1 VLIAFASSDGITV
14 NQHFGW
20 SKSFELYRITEESA
34 EYVKTLDS
42 SQDAIEDEHEKLAYK
57 IGTVKEADIIY
68 CSQIG
73 PTASKMVLASK
84 IYPMR
89 SGENDRIDETI
100 VKLQKLLFGNPPPWL
115 LRIVHTSKDSEGV
128 KSMEEKSALA

>member
-1 VLIAFASSDGITV
+1 MLIAFASSDGVTV

-20 SKSFELYRITEESA
+20 SKSFELYRITADSA
-34 EYVKTLDS
+34 EHVKTLDS

-57 IGTVKEADIIY
+57 IGTVKEADIMY

-100 VKLQKLLFGNPPPWL
+100 VKLQELLLGNPPPWL
-115 LRIVHTSKDSEGV
+115 QRIVHTSKDNN
-128 KSMEEKSALA
+128 AI

>member
-1 VLIAFASSDGITV
+1 MFIAFASTDGVFV

-20 SKSFELYRITEESA
+20 SKSFELYRVDAESA

-42 SQDAIEDEHEKLAYK
+42 SHDAIEDEHEKLAYK
-57 IGTVKEADIIY
+57 IKTVKEADIMY

-84 IYPMR
+84 IYPVR
-89 SGENDRIDETI
+89 SGDNDRIDETI
-100 VKLQKLLFGNPPPWL
+100 VKLQELLLGNPPPWL
-115 LRIVHTSKDSEGV
+115 QRIVHTSKDKE
-128 KSMEEKSALA
+128 LL

>member
-1 VLIAFASSDGITV
+1 MRVD
-14 NQHFGW
+14 QHFGW
-20 SKSFELYRITEESA
+20 SKSFELYRISAESA

-57 IGTVKEADIIY
+57 IGTVKEADIMY

-100 VKLQKLLFGNPPPWL
+100 RKIQELLLGNPPPWL
-115 LRIVHTSKDSEGV
+115 QRVMHTSKDKGE
-128 KSMEEKSALA
+128 

>member
-1 VLIAFASSDGITV
+1 MLIAFASSDGITV

-100 VKLQKLLFGNPPPWL
+100 VKLQKLLLGNPPPWL

>member
-1 VLIAFASSDGITV
+1 MLIAFASSDGVSV

-20 SKSFELYRITEESA
+20 SKSFELYRITEDSA

-57 IGTVKEADIIY
+57 ISTIQEADILY
-68 CSQIG
+68 CSAIG

-100 VKLQKLLFGNPPPWL
+100 KKLQELLLGNPPPWL
-115 LRIVHTSKDSEGV
+115 QRIVHTTKDKG
-128 KSMEEKSALA
+128 

>member
-1 VLIAFASSDGITV
+1 MLIAFASSDGIHID
-14 NQHFGW
+14 QHFGW
-20 SKSFELYRITEESA
+20 SKSFELYRVSAENA

-42 SQDAIEDEHEKLAYK
+42 SEDVIEDEHEKLAYK
-57 IGTVKEADIIY
+57 IGTVKEADIMY

-89 SGENDRIDETI
+89 SNENERIDQSI
-100 VKLQKLLFGNPPPWL
+100 VKLQELLLGNPPPWL
-115 LRIVHTSKDSEGV
+115 QRIVYTTKDKE
-128 KSMEEKSALA
+128 

>member
-1 VLIAFASSDGITV
+1 MLIAFASTDGVTV

-20 SKSFELYRITEESA
+20 SKSFELYRITDQSA
-34 EYVKTLDS
+34 EFIKTLDS
-42 SQDAIEDEHEKLAYK
+42 SQDDIEDEHEKLAYK
-57 IGTVKEADIIY
+57 ISTVQEADIMY

-100 VKLQKLLFGNPPPWL
+100 VKLQELLLGNPPPWL
-115 LRIVHTSKDSEGV
+115 QRIVHTTKDKEN
-128 KSMEEKSALA
+128 L

>member
-1 VLIAFASSDGITV
+1 MLIAFASSDGVTV

-20 SKSFELYRITEESA
+20 SKSFELYRITAESS
-34 EYVKTLDS
+34 EFVKTLDS

-57 IGTVKEADIIY
+57 ISTVKEADIMY

-100 VKLQKLLFGNPPPWL
+100 VKLQELLSNNPPPWL
-115 LRIVHTSKDSEGV
+115 QRIVHTSKEN
-128 KSMEEKSALA
+128 AI

>member
-1 VLIAFASSDGITV
+1 MLIAFASSDGISV

-20 SKSFELYRITEESA
+20 SKSFELYRVTSETA
-34 EYVKTLDS
+34 EFIKTLDS

-57 IGTVKEADIIY
+57 IGTVKEADIMF

-89 SGENDRIDETI
+89 SAENELIEEAI
-100 VKLQKLLFGNPPPWL
+100 KKLQELLLGNPPPWL
-115 LRIVHTSKDSEGV
+115 LRIVHTTKDKE
-128 KSMEEKSALA
+128 

>member
-1 VLIAFASSDGITV
+1 MYIAFASSDGVTV

-20 SKSFELYRITEESA
+20 SKSFELYRITEKSA
-34 EYVKTLDS
+34 EYIKTLDS
-42 SQDAIEDEHEKLAYK
+42 SQDAIEDEHEKLSYK
-57 IGTVKEADIIY
+57 ISTVKEADIMY
-68 CSQIG
+68 CAQIG

-100 VKLQKLLFGNPPPWL
+100 VKLQELLLGNPPPWL
-115 LRIVHTSKDSEGV
+115 QRIVHTTKDKEI
-128 KSMEEKSALA
+128 

>member
-1 VLIAFASSDGITV
+1 MLIAFASSDGVTV

-20 SKSFELYRITEESA
+20 SKSFELYRITADGSEFI
-34 EYVKTLDS
+34 KTLDS

-57 IGTVKEADIIY
+57 ISTIKEADILY

-84 IYPMR
+84 IHPMR

-100 VKLQKLLFGNPPPWL
+100 IKLQELLLGNPPPWL
-115 LRIVHTSKDSEGV
+115 LRIVHTSKENV
-128 KSMEEKSALA
+128 I

>member
-1 VLIAFASSDGITV
+1 MLIAFASSDGVTV

-34 EYVKTLDS
+34 EFVKTLDS

-57 IGTVKEADIIY
+57 IGTVKEADIMY

-100 VKLQKLLFGNPPPWL
+100 VKLQELLLGNPPPWL
-115 LRIVHTSKDSEGV
+115 QRIVHTSKDNN
-128 KSMEEKSALA
+128 AI

>member
-1 VLIAFASSDGITV
+1 MLIAFASSDGVTV

-20 SKSFELYRITEESA
+20 SKSFELYRITDQSA
-34 EYVKTLDS
+34 KYVKTLDS

-57 IGTVKEADIIY
+57 ISTVKEADIMY

-100 VKLQKLLFGNPPPWL
+100 VKLQELLLGNPPPWL
-115 LRIVHTSKDSEGV
+115 QRIVHTSKDNN
-128 KSMEEKSALA
+128 AI

>member
-1 VLIAFASSDGITV
+1 MLIAFASSDGISV

-20 SKSFELYRITEESA
+20 SKSFELYRVTSETA
-34 EYVKTLDS
+34 EYIKTLDS

-57 IGTVKEADIIY
+57 IGTVKEADIMF

-89 SGENDRIDETI
+89 SAENELIEEAI
-100 VKLQKLLFGNPPPWL
+100 KKLQELLLGNPPPWL
-115 LRIVHTSKDSEGV
+115 LRIVHTTKDKE
-128 KSMEEKSALA
+128 

>member
-1 VLIAFASSDGITV
+1 MLVAFASSDGVSV

-20 SKSFELYRITEESA
+20 SKSFELYRITEDNA
-34 EYVKTLDS
+34 EFIKTLDS

-57 IGTVKEADIIY
+57 ISTVKEADIMY

-100 VKLQKLLFGNPPPWL
+100 IKLQELLLGNPPPWL
-115 LRIVHTSKDSEGV
+115 LRIVHTTKDKETQQCQ
-128 KSMEEKSALA
+128 

>member
-1 VLIAFASSDGITV
+1 MTYKGKKMLIAFASSDGVTV

-34 EYVKTLDS
+34 EYIKTLDS

-57 IGTVKEADIIY
+57 ISTVKEADIMY

-100 VKLQKLLFGNPPPWL
+100 VKLQELLLGNTPPWL
-115 LRIVHTSKDSEGV
+115 QRIVHTTKDKE
-128 KSMEEKSALA
+128 LL

>member
-1 VLIAFASSDGITV
+1 MLIAFASSDGTSV

-20 SKSFELYRITEESA
+20 SKSFELYRVTSETA
-34 EYVKTLDS
+34 EYIKTLDS

-57 IGTVKEADIIY
+57 IGTVKEADIMF

-89 SGENDRIDETI
+89 SAENELIEEAI
-100 VKLQKLLFGNPPPWL
+100 KKLQELLLGNPPPWL
-115 LRIVHTSKDSEGV
+115 LRIVHTSKDNN
-128 KSMEEKSALA
+128 AI

>member
-1 VLIAFASSDGITV
+1 MLIAFASSDGVHV
-14 NQHFGW
+14 NEHFGW
-20 SKSFELYRITEESA
+20 SKSFDLYRVTDTNA
-34 EYVKTLDS
+34 EFVKTLDS

-57 IGTVKEADIIY
+57 IGTVIEADIMY

-89 SGENDRIDETI
+89 AAENERIDEAI
-100 VKLQKLLFGNPPPWL
+100 VKLQELLLGNPPPWL
-115 LRIVHTSKDSEGV
+115 LRIVHTTKDKEIQQCQ
-128 KSMEEKSALA
+128 

>member
-1 VLIAFASSDGITV
+1 MLIAFASSDGVTV

-20 SKSFELYRITEESA
+20 SKSFELYRITPDSA

-57 IGTVKEADIIY
+57 ISTVKEADIMY

-100 VKLQKLLFGNPPPWL
+100 VKLQELLLGNPPPWL
-115 LRIVHTSKDSEGV
+115 LRIVHTSKDQEI
-128 KSMEEKSALA
+128 

>member
-1 VLIAFASSDGITV
+1 MLIAFASSDGITV

-57 IGTVKEADIIY
+57 IGTVKETDIIY